1 MTNRP
6 RARDLGIRIGTLEP
20 GIHNSIT
27 DVAGVRVGHVTLVSG
42 DGRSGSGTGRFE
54 QVSRRCCPR
63 VMIGTTTRSRLL
75 LDLQWCGND
84 GRIDPD

>member
-42 DGRSGSGTGRFE
+42 DGPLRIGHGPVRTG
-54 QVSRRCCPR
+54 VTAVLPR

-75 LDLQWCGND
+75 LGPSMVQERRQD
-84 GRIDPD
+84 